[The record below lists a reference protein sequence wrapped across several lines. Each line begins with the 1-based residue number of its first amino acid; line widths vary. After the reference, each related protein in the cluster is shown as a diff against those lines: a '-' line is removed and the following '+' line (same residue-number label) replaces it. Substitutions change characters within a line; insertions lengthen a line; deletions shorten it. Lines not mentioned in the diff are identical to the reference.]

1 MKDLSTT
8 EDTEDTEM
16 CLFLPSASTVVARL
30 GEQMDLEVRHLKLVS
45 AVADCGSL
53 TRAGDRL
60 HLTQSALS
68 HQLRDIES
76 RLGAALFLRVG
87 KRLVLTP
94 AGERLLASAREVL
107 ERLQQTEHDIRQM
120 GRDRAGVLRLTTECY
135 TCYHWLPPLLTKYRR
150 KFPKVEVR
158 IDVDATRTPVEMLLA
173 GKVDVALM
181 STPVRDRRL
190 TSTPIFDDEVVIV
203 AAPSHPFAKKTHVK
217 VADMHGETLLLY
229 PPKEESSVLNRIL
242 LPAGAVPG
250 RIDEVQLTEAIIELV
265 KAGLGVAALARWA
278 VEPVVKTGAL
288 VARSLTAR
296 GQHRRWSAV
305 MPKDLAK
312 ADFVREFVD
321 LLIEYA
327 PGQAQRAAKISAL
340 R

>member
-1 MKDLSTT
+1 MG
-8 EDTEDTEM
+8 
-16 CLFLPSASTVVARL
+16 LPKN
-30 GEQMDLEVRHLKLVS
+30 MDIEVRHLRLVA

-87 KRLVLTP
+87 KRLVRTP

-107 ERLQQTEHDIRQM
+107 ERLHQAEHDIRQM
-120 GRDRAGVLRLTTECY
+120 GRERAGVLRLTTECY
-135 TCYHWLPPLLTKYRR
+135 TCYHWLPPLLTRYRR
-150 KFPKVEVR
+150 KFPRVDVR
-158 IDVDATRTPVEMLLA
+158 IDVDATRQPIETLLA
-173 GKVDVALM
+173 GKVDIALM

-190 TSTPIFDDEVVIV
+190 TSTPIFDDEVIII
-203 AAPSHPFAKKTHVK
+203 AATTHPFAKKTHVK

-229 PPKEESSVLNRIL
+229 PPKEDSLVLNEVL
-242 LPAGAVPG
+242 LPAGAVPA

-265 KAGLGVAALARWA
+265 KAGLGVSPIARWA
-278 VEPVVKTGAL
+278 VEPMITSGAL
-288 VARSLTAR
+288 VARPLTAR
-296 GQHRRWSAV
+296 GLHRRWSAV

-312 ADFVREFVD
+312 ADFVREFIN
-321 LLIEYA
+321 LLVEHA
-327 PGQAQRAAKISAL
+327 PGQSVRGPARVA
-340 R
+340 RTN

>member
-1 MKDLSTT
+1 
-8 EDTEDTEM
+8 
-16 CLFLPSASTVVARL
+16 
-30 GEQMDLEVRHLKLVS
+30 MDLEIRHLRLVS

-107 ERLQQTEHDIRQM
+107 ARLQQTEHDIRQM

-150 KFPKVEVR
+150 KFPRVEVR
-158 IDVDATRTPVEMLLA
+158 IDVDATRQPVETLLA

-190 TSTPIFDDEVVIV
+190 TATPIFDDELIVI
-203 AAPSHPFAKKTHVK
+203 AATTHPFAKKTHVK
-217 VADMHGETLLLY
+217 LADMHGETLLLY
-229 PPKEESSVLNRIL
+229 PPKEESLVLNQVL
-242 LPAGAVPG
+242 LPNGAVPA

-265 KAGLGVAALARWA
+265 KAGLGISVIARWA
-278 VEPVVKTGAL
+278 VEPIVKSGAL
-288 VARSLTAR
+288 VARPLTAR
-296 GQHRRWSAV
+296 GLHRRWSAV

-312 ADFVREFVD
+312 TDFVREFVE
-321 LLIEYA
+321 LLKEHA
-327 PGQAQRAAKISAL
+327 PSQSARL
-340 R
+340 TRVTGT

>member
-1 MKDLSTT
+1 
-8 EDTEDTEM
+8 
-16 CLFLPSASTVVARL
+16 
-30 GEQMDLEVRHLKLVS
+30 MDLEVRHLRLVS

-68 HQLRDIES
+68 HQLRDIET

-107 ERLQQTEHDIRQM
+107 ARLHQTEHDIRQM
-120 GRDRAGVLRLTTECY
+120 GRDHAGVLRLTTECY

-150 KFPKVEVR
+150 KFPRVEVR
-158 IDVDATRTPVEMLLA
+158 IDVDATRQPVETLLA

-190 TSTPIFDDEVVIV
+190 TATPIFDDELVVI
-203 AAPSHPFAKKTHVK
+203 AATTHPFAKKTHVK
-217 VADMHGETLLLY
+217 LADMHGETLLLY
-229 PPKEESSVLNRIL
+229 PPKEESLVLNQVL
-242 LPAGAVPG
+242 LPNGAVPG

-265 KAGLGVAALARWA
+265 KAGLGVSVIARWA
-278 VEPVVKTGAL
+278 VEPIVKSGAL
-288 VARSLTAR
+288 VARPLTAR
-296 GQHRRWSAV
+296 GLHRRWSAV

-312 ADFVREFVD
+312 TDFVREFVE
-321 LLIEYA
+321 LLKEYA
-327 PGQAQRAAKISAL
+327 PGQSARGASKVARL
-340 R
+340 AGS